1 MKSSLFP
8 PFLIAALALNG
19 GAACAEK
26 ADRDKPMNVES
37 DSLRYDDLKQ
47 TSVFSGRVVLTK
59 GSILIRGAKINVRQD
74 ADGHQYAVVS
84 AKPQALDAVAP
95 AAKDNKPPTPAAVL
109 RSTTTLGEEKK

>member
-1 MKSSLFP
+1 MKPFLFP
-8 PFLIAALALNG
+8 LLLSAVLALNG
-19 GAACAEK
+19 GTACAEK

-74 ADGHQYAVVS
+74 ADGYQYGVGDAGPANNPLFLAS
-84 AKPQALDAVAP
+84 ARP
-95 AAKDNKPPTPAAVL
+95 
-109 RSTTTLGEEKK
+109 